1 MMDISNL
8 KKQARDISNNL
19 RDLGSK
25 KEQKYREK
33 TKLDSA
39 LNQLI
44 KEAVELKTQKRE
56 YQKRIANLK
65 KERNIKNKAVQEG
78 LKKLRDLRDKYVKES
93 RKPKLDA
100 KKLRKD
106 LENLNFDLETG
117 TLSQKKEKE
126 LMNKINELKTKIK
139 SIPSSTKTDYNRIR
153 RKTKKFKI
161 DSDKIHMQIQ
171 SEAKLI
177 SKIFDRLTEISN
189 QISNIKKQRNL
200 VKIILYGMKDQINI
214 MNAKLGG
221 VLSEMSK
228 FPGAAARSAL
238 DMFTPGKDRKIK
250 IRAGEKL
257 TKDDILK
264 LQKRLMKK

>member
-1 MMDISNL
+1 MMDIINL
-8 KKQARDISNNL
+8 KKQARDITNKL

-44 KEAVELKTQKRE
+44 KEAVELKTKKHE
-56 YQKRIANLK
+56 YQKIITNLK
-65 KERNIKNKAVQEG
+65 KERNIQNNSVQEG
-78 LKKLRDLRDKYVKES
+78 LKKLRDLRNRYIKDS
-93 RKPKLDA
+93 RNPKLDV
-100 KKLRKD
+100 KRLRKD

-117 TLSQKKEKE
+117 TISQKNERK
-126 LMNKINELKTKIK
+126 LMKRINELKNKLK
-139 SIPSSTKTDYNRIR
+139 SVPASTKTEYNKLR
-153 RKTKKFKI
+153 RKTKKLKI
-161 DSDKIHMQIQ
+161 ASDKIHIQIQ
-171 SEAKLI
+171 SEAKAI

-189 QISNIKKQRNL
+189 QISKIKKQRNL
-200 VKIILYGMKDQINI
+200 VKVILYGMKDQINI

-238 DMFTPGKDRKIK
+238 DLFKSGRDKKIQ
-250 IRAGEKL
+250 IRTGEKL

-264 LQKRLMKK
+264 LQRKLMKK